1 MDSDLE
7 IVAHPDADP
16 GVAGTAVVPPKRRAP
31 RKPSKPDSVLADA
44 VEFARNGVLQ
54 VAEPGQVGDHV
65 GSYPDAERVVTHRF
79 VAHLPGYGGWHWFA
93 TLARVPRGKEPTISE
108 VGLLPSETSLL
119 SPPWVP
125 WAERVR
131 PEDSA
136 GQDAAGEDAPVESSA
151 GENSSTDA
159 SSDGPNS
166 REVSAREK
174 PAAGETPSSD
184 ETPSDAASSDETPSS
199 DAAPGGE

>member
-7 IVAHPDADP
+7 IIAHTPDSAATP
-16 GVAGTAVVPPKRRAP
+16 AGATTDDAAEAGEKAAAVPAKRRAP
-31 RKPSKPDSVLADA
+31 RKPSKPDAVLADA
-44 VEFARNGVLQ
+44 VEFARNGISE
-54 VAEPGQVGDHV
+54 VAEPGQLGAHV
-65 GSYPDAERVVTHRF
+65 GAYPDAERVVTHRF
-79 VAHLPGYGGWHWFA
+79 EAHLPGYGGWHWFA

-136 GQDAAGEDAPVESSA
+136 KDESVSPDAAG
-151 GENSSTDA
+151 GE
-159 SSDGPNS
+159 
-166 REVSAREK
+166 
-174 PAAGETPSSD
+174 
-184 ETPSDAASSDETPSS
+184 
-199 DAAPGGE
+199 

>member
-7 IVAHPDADP
+7 IIAHTPDDRLTGDPSADAP
-16 GVAGTAVVPPKRRAP
+16 SANVEASGKAAAVPAKRRAP
-31 RKPSKPDSVLADA
+31 RKPSKPDAVLADA
-44 VEFARNGVLQ
+44 VEFARNGLSQ
-54 VAEPGQVGDHV
+54 VAEPGQLGAHV
-65 GSYPDAERVVTHRF
+65 GAYPDAERVVTHRF
-79 VAHLPGYGGWHWFA
+79 EAHLPGYGGWHWFA

-136 GQDAAGEDAPVESSA
+136 QDESVSTDAAG
-151 GENSSTDA
+151 GE
-159 SSDGPNS
+159 
-166 REVSAREK
+166 
-174 PAAGETPSSD
+174 
-184 ETPSDAASSDETPSS
+184 
-199 DAAPGGE
+199 

>member
-7 IVAHPDADP
+7 IVAHPDTTGGPDAEAGDS
-16 GVAGTAVVPPKRRAP
+16 VAVVVPPKRRAP
-31 RKPSKPDSVLADA
+31 RKPSKPDAVLASA
-44 VEFARNGVLQ
+44 VEFARGAVLQ

-65 GSYPDAERVVTHRF
+65 DASPDAERVVTHRF

-108 VGLLPSETSLL
+108 VGLLPSDTSLL

-136 GQDAAGEDAPVESSA
+136 TDDGATDDGANGPTEGSSAEIGSGEDA
-151 GENSSTDA
+151 A
-159 SSDGPNS
+159 S
-166 REVSAREK
+166 EK
-174 PAAGETPSSD
+174 PAGAKSDTGETP
-184 ETPSDAASSDETPSS
+184 AS

>member
-7 IVAHPDADP
+7 IVAHPDTTAGPDAEP
-16 GVAGTAVVPPKRRAP
+16 GDAGTAVVQPKRRAP

-44 VEFARNGVLQ
+44 VEFARSGVLQ

-65 GSYPDAERVVTHRF
+65 GAYPDAERVVTHRF

-136 GQDAAGEDAPVESSA
+136 ADGSPEG
-151 GENSSTDA
+151 SSTET
-159 SSDGPNS
+159 GS
-166 REVSAREK
+166 RDNPAKEDPAGEK

-184 ETPSDAASSDETPSS
+184 AAR
-199 DAAPGGE
+199 GGE

>member
-7 IVAHPDADP
+7 IVAHPDTTAGSDAGP
-16 GVAGTAVVPPKRRAP
+16 GDAGTAVVPPKRRAP
-31 RKPSKPDSVLADA
+31 RKPSKPDSVLAAA

-65 GSYPDAERVVTHRF
+65 GAYPDAERVVTHRF

-93 TLARVPRGKEPTISE
+93 TLARVPRGKEPTLSE

-136 GQDAAGEDAPVESSA
+136 TDDDAGVESA
-151 GENSSTDA
+151 EGSSTA
-159 SSDGPNS
+159 TGS
-166 REVSAREK
+166 RHDSAEEESATGDTR
-174 PAAGETPSSD
+174 
-184 ETPSDAASSDETPSS
+184 SS

>member
-1 MDSDLE
+1 VDSDLE
-7 IVAHPDADP
+7 IVAHPAASPDAP
-16 GVAGTAVVPPKRRAP
+16 RAEANEAPPEAAPAKRRAP
-31 RKPSKPDSVLADA
+31 RKPSKPDAVLAEA
-44 VEFARNGVLQ
+44 VEFARSGVDQ
-54 VAEPGQVGDHV
+54 IAEPGQVGAYV
-65 GSYPDAERVVTHRF
+65 GAYPDAERVVTHRF

-136 GQDAAGEDAPVESSA
+136 KDESVSPDAAG
-151 GENSSTDA
+151 GE
-159 SSDGPNS
+159 
-166 REVSAREK
+166 
-174 PAAGETPSSD
+174 
-184 ETPSDAASSDETPSS
+184 
-199 DAAPGGE
+199 